1 MIMRTDVRTC
11 ASSSE
16 QAVDFAAFTEY
27 VTTTQQGIIAAAEQ
41 LEGSGKRF
49 MRDRWER
56 DAGDPNAGWGSTCVL
71 EGGSLLEKAAVNS
84 TVVRGIL
91 SPARAQAMCSRGREG
106 IDSRGGQ
113 AYAAAAMSL
122 VFHSAHPHI
131 PTLRADVRLFQVAG
145 ISWFGGGCDLTP
157 FYIDEA
163 DASNFHSFW
172 KAVCDKH
179 QEGLYS
185 TLKQE
190 CDKYFYLP
198 ARGEHRGIGGL
209 FFDDMEKGTE
219 GASSKGGFDAEA
231 FTRDVGKGILDSW
244 VPIAEKHR
252 HSKFSE
258 KEREWQLLR
267 RGRYLEFNLLYDRGV
282 RFGLDGGRME
292 SIMVSAPPLIAWK
305 YNAIPEPGSRE
316 EQLVD
321 VLKKPRDWC

>member
-1 MIMRTDVRTC
+1 MSIL
-11 ASSSE
+11 
-16 QAVDFAAFTEY
+16 FPAFTPQAWLCAVQAWLATIMDKLYSIMYALLLLLRSEF
-27 VTTTQQGIIAAAEQ
+27 I
-41 LEGSGKRF
+41 KRNSLH
-49 MRDRWER
+49 
-56 DAGDPNAGWGSTCVL
+56 GDTAF
-71 EGGSLLEKAAVNS
+71 
-84 TVVRGIL
+84 R
-91 SPARAQAMCSRGREG
+91 PAYSEEFGGREG

-190 CDKYFYLP
+190 CDKCVLGAGLSKARSVRAVYFYLP

-244 VPIAEKHR
+244 VPIA
-252 HSKFSE
+252 
-258 KEREWQLLR
+258 
-267 RGRYLEFNLLYDRGV
+267 
-282 RFGLDGGRME
+282 GGW
-292 SIMVSAPPLIAWK
+292 A
-305 YNAIPEPGSRE
+305 G
-316 EQLVD
+316 EQ
-321 VLKKPRDWC
+321 